1 MVEVKGQFESSK
13 LGEKCGGKVLETGML
28 CMLTLDCV
36 VELLG
41 SRSGKK
47 R

>member
-13 LGEKCGGKVLETGML
+13 LGEKRGEKVLETGLL
-28 CMLTLDCV
+28 CMLTLDFV

-41 SRSGKK
+41 PRSGKK